1 MGGAGDAKSCS
12 CCSFSQREAVD
23 VITAAFLYKQNLGG
37 LRICFLKAMHYLRSM
52 PSPPLQVGHS
62 QRVMGTE
69 VSWTCS
75 NGTTGTWIITRRRT
89 TLVVTIAS
97 SSELA
102 SSSPN
107 SSVSSWWK
115 HGSRVFVYHA
125 RECLFTTGFCFS
137 SRWFLQVLFVEA
149 LVEKPPGGMKTAH
162 AGLRLHQEY
171 SLLFTELKKKI
182 WNSESGLSTHLS
194 KYIRRKKQLAHS
206 SWTSTPDADT
216 DHGQHK
222 KHLWAVDSWAQAWN
236 DPPKAQKYPTLVAE
250 LSAGS
255 QSFL

>member
-23 VITAAFLYKQNLGG
+23 VIIAAFLYEQNLGG

-52 PSPPLQVGHS
+52 PSPPLQAAHS

-115 HGSRVFVYHA
+115 HGSRVSVYHA
-125 RECLFTTGFCFS
+125 KECLFTTGFCFS
-137 SRWFLQVLFVEA
+137 SHWFLQVLFVEA
-149 LVEKPPGGMKTAH
+149 SVEKPGGVKKAH
-162 AGLRLHQEY
+162 AGLRLQWEY
-171 SLLFTELKKKI
+171 SLLFTKLKKKNLKF
-182 WNSESGLSTHLS
+182 WERPEHPSVKLHQKKEATCPLFLDFNSWCRHRS
-194 KYIRRKKQLAHS
+194 
-206 SWTSTPDADT
+206 
-216 DHGQHK
+216 
-222 KHLWAVDSWAQAWN
+222 
-236 DPPKAQKYPTLVAE
+236 
-250 LSAGS
+250 
-255 QSFL
+255 

>member
-137 SRWFLQVLFVEA
+137 SHWFLQVLFVEA
-149 LVEKPPGGMKTAH
+149 SVEKPPGGMKTAH

-171 SLLFTELKKKI
+171 SLSFTELKKK
-182 WNSESGLSTHLS
+182 SEILRVAWAPICQSTSEERSNL
-194 KYIRRKKQLAHS
+194 
-206 SWTSTPDADT
+206 
-216 DHGQHK
+216 
-222 KHLWAVDSWAQAWN
+222 
-236 DPPKAQKYPTLVAE
+236 PTLPGLQLLMQTQITGSTRNTCE
-250 LSAGS
+250 LLILGLRLGMTH
-255 QSFL
+255 QRHRNILRL